1 MKDCQH
7 GLGEG
12 VQRAAAMA
20 VAPDDLEVRYARA
33 QWSLDTPVRQS

>member
-12 VQRAAAMA
+12 VQRAAAMS
-20 VAPDDLEVRYARA
+20 VALDDLEVRYARA